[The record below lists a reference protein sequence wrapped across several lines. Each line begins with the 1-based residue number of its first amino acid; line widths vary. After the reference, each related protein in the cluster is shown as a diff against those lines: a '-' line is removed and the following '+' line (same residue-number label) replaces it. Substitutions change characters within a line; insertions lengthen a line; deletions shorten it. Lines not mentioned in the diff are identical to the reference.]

1 MVSLFWQAPIGIRL
15 WRYVRENAKKKVVTF
30 ITIASLYLDML
41 SMVRNHKEQT
51 NLGLYLLQKGIFID
65 PFAKRNVTSSHGIPV
80 GGVG

>member
-1 MVSLFWQAPIGIRL
+1 
-15 WRYVRENAKKKVVTF
+15 
-30 ITIASLYLDML
+30 ML

-51 NLGLYLLQKGIFID
+51 NLGFYLLQKGIFID